1 MIRLLPAGLYTEMP
15 RKRPGVTREVAR
27 YPEAGEYDW
36 RISWR
41 PFASSWSVLRIS
53 RLPAQYQRAGRQR
66 MYLTIDG
73 QRSALIAPFR
83 ALGFNGASGVSC
95 EIVGGPL
102 LDFNVIYREAALRA
116 TVSWCGAGTWS
127 HQGGLR
133 ILFNAGPALRV
144 SIGDQR
150 YLLEHYDS
158 LLVDEAV
165 ALVIQTL
172 RARVWPASRWFP
184 FNHAAGSFC
193 GACCHSSSHNACSI
207 ALSSP

>member
-1 MIRLLPAGLYTEMP
+1 
-15 RKRPGVTREVAR
+15 
-27 YPEAGEYDW
+27 
-36 RISWR
+36 
-41 PFASSWSVLRIS
+41 
-53 RLPAQYQRAGRQR
+53 

-73 QRSALIAPFR
+73 QRSALIAPFQ
-83 ALGFNGASGVSC
+83 ALGFNGASSVSC

-102 LDFNVIYREAALRA
+102 LDFNVIYREAALLA

-144 SIGDQR
+144 SVGDQR

-165 ALVIQTL
+165 ALVIQDSPGARLARITL
-172 RARVWPASRWFP
+172 IP
-184 FNHAAGSFC
+184 
-193 GACCHSSSHNACSI
+193 
-207 ALSSP
+207 L

>member
-1 MIRLLPAGLYTEMP
+1 
-15 RKRPGVTREVAR
+15 
-27 YPEAGEYDW
+27 
-36 RISWR
+36 
-41 PFASSWSVLRIS
+41 
-53 RLPAQYQRAGRQR
+53 

-73 QRSALIAPFR
+73 QRSALIAPFQ

-144 SIGDQR
+144 SVGDQR

-165 ALVIQTL
+165 ALSKPRTTTQEREIRDIST
-172 RARVWPASRWFP
+172 
-184 FNHAAGSFC
+184 GS
-193 GACCHSSSHNACSI
+193 
-207 ALSSP
+207 LSSNRALPPGKSVSWRRLPATARG

>member
-15 RKRPGVTREVAR
+15 WKNGLGVTREVAR

-36 RISWR
+36 RISLATIR
-41 PFASSWSVLRIS
+41 QPGPFSTFPGYLRNISVLE
-53 RLPAQYQRAGRQR
+53 GGG

-73 QRSALIAPFR
+73 QRSALIAPFQ

-144 SIGDQR
+144 SVGDQR

-165 ALVIQTL
+165 ALVIQDSPGVRLARITL
-172 RARVWPASRWFP
+172 VP
-184 FNHAAGSFC
+184 
-193 GACCHSSSHNACSI
+193 
-207 ALSSP
+207 L